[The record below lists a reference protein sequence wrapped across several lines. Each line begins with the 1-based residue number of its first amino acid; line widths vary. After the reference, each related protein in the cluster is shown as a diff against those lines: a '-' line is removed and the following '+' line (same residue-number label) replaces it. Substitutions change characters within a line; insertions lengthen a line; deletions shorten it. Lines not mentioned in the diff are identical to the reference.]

1 MSDRTEPS
9 WGAGSS
15 AYARLR
21 RLNDDE
27 EAGAG
32 FFDRSDDLPPAGEPE
47 PNPPRKRRAAERKSE
62 PERQPERGR
71 KSERKPERQPERES
85 KPPRA
90 GRRTDRAPEP
100 DRSTEDRRAER
111 TQRTER
117 VPEPVPERFPERAP
131 ERTRRSDRG
140 DRTARTE
147 RVMDPFDDFPTAPA
161 APTRPPAAPAGPPMA
176 QAEPATGES
185 VDEAS
190 GRNRRRRS
198 AGRNV
203 PVSIVVGLLLA
214 GTVLGVLFYEKP
226 WFILVLIV
234 ASLVGIWELV
244 RAIRN
249 SGANP
254 PIVPLMVGGTVML
267 GLAWFRGVEAL
278 SLGMLVTVLAVFVWR
293 LADGP
298 AGYQRDMGA
307 AALITIYVP
316 FLLGFA
322 APLATP
328 DDGPWRIL
336 TTLAVVILSD
346 TGGFV
351 AGVLFGK
358 HPMAPVIS
366 PKKSWEGFA
375 GSVAAS
381 AIGGAV
387 LMWQLID
394 VAPWWGAVF
403 GAVVAVAAVLGDLAE
418 SLLKRD
424 LGVKDMSNLLPGH
437 GGLMDRLDSIL
448 FALPT
453 AYLLFQL
460 LAPPA

>member
-1 MSDRTEPS
+1 MTDDGTDPG

-27 EAGAG
+27 DAGSGG
-32 FFDRSDDLPPAGEPE
+32 FFDRSEDRFGDSPAGAPV
-47 PNPPRKRRAAERKSE
+47 PP
-62 PERQPERGR
+62 
-71 KSERKPERQPERES
+71 
-85 KPPRA
+85 PPPTETRN
-90 GRRTDRAPEP
+90 GRRRRDRAPEP
-100 DRSTEDRRAER
+100 EPSRREPDPVR
-111 TQRTER
+111 REPTRLELGREEVSR
-117 VPEPVPERFPERAP
+117 VELARQELSAP
-131 ERTRRSDRG
+131 ES
-140 DRTARTE
+140 
-147 RVMDPFDDFPTAPA
+147 APA
-161 APTRPPAAPAGPPMA
+161 QAPTGSAAT
-176 QAEPATGES
+176 E
-185 VDEAS
+185 EAPRS
-190 GRNRRRRS
+190 GRRRRS

-203 PVSIVVGLLLA
+203 PVSILVGLLLA
-214 GTVLGVLFYEKP
+214 GTVLGVLFYAKQ
-226 WFILVLIV
+226 WFIAVLVV
-234 ASLVGIWELV
+234 AACVGIWELV
-244 RAIRN
+244 RAIR
-249 SGANP
+249 SSDTGANP
-254 PIVPLMVGGTVML
+254 PAIPLMVGGAVML

-278 SLGMLVTVLAVFVWR
+278 SLGLLITVLAVFVWR

-307 AALITIYVP
+307 AALITVYVP

-328 DDGPWRIL
+328 DDGEWRIL
-336 TTLAVVILSD
+336 TTLAAVVLSD

-358 HPMAPVIS
+358 HPMAPTIS

-375 GSVAAS
+375 GSIVAA
-381 AIGGAV
+381 AIGGAL
-387 LMWQLID
+387 LMWKLFD

-403 GAVVAVAAVLGDLAE
+403 GGVVAIACVLGDLAE

-424 LGVKDMSNLLPGH
+424 LGIKDMSNLLPGH

>member
-1 MSDRTEPS
+1 MSDDGTNPG

-27 EAGAG
+27 DAPTG
-32 FFDRSDDLPPAGEPE
+32 FFDRVDDRIDDLPPAGATAPPMNDSRPAQPRPTRSAARRRRTAEPKPE
-47 PNPPRKRRAAERKSE
+47 AVPAVPAVPAVAAE
-62 PERQPERGR
+62 
-71 KSERKPERQPERES
+71 KPAE
-85 KPPRA
+85 KP
-90 GRRTDRAPEP
+90 
-100 DRSTEDRRAER
+100 AER
-111 TQRTER
+111 TGEQ
-117 VPEPVPERFPERAP
+117 
-131 ERTRRSDRG
+131 
-140 DRTARTE
+140 
-147 RVMDPFDDFPTAPA
+147 PA
-161 APTRPPAAPAGPPMA
+161 AEEAGRHGKP
-176 QAEPATGES
+176 
-185 VDEAS
+185 
-190 GRNRRRRS
+190 RRS

-203 PVSIVVGLLLA
+203 PVSIVVGVLLA
-214 GTVLGVLFYEKP
+214 AAVLSVLFYAKP
-226 WFILVLIV
+226 WFVGVLVV
-234 ASLVGIWELV
+234 AACIGIWELARAV
-244 RAIRN
+244 RH

-254 PIVPLMVGGTVML
+254 PVIPLMVGGTVML
-267 GLAWFRGVEAL
+267 GLAWFRGMEAL
-278 SLGMLVTVLAVFVWR
+278 SLGLLVTVLAVFVWR

-307 AALITIYVP
+307 ATLITVYVP

-328 DDGPWRIL
+328 SDGQWRIL
-336 TTLAVVILSD
+336 TTLAAVVLSD

-358 HPMAPVIS
+358 HPMAPKIS

-375 GSVAAS
+375 GSIVAS
-381 AIGGAV
+381 AIGAAV
-387 LMWQLID
+387 LMWRLFD
-394 VAPWWGAVF
+394 VAPWWGALF
-403 GAVVAVAAVLGDLAE
+403 GAVVAVACVLGDLAE

-424 LGVKDMSNLLPGH
+424 LGIKDMSGLLPGH

-460 LAPPA
+460 LAPPR

>member
-1 MSDRTEPS
+1 MSDDGTEPS

-21 RLNDDE
+21 RLNDDDD
-27 EAGAG
+27 AGGG

-47 PNPPRKRRAAERKSE
+47 PPSPSRRRRSAEQKRTEQKRTEQKRTE
-62 PERQPERGR
+62 QT
-71 KSERKPERQPERES
+71 ERKPERNERRPERVQ
-85 KPPRA
+85 RA
-90 GRRTDRAPEP
+90 
-100 DRSTEDRRAER
+100 
-111 TQRTER
+111 
-117 VPEPVPERFPERAP
+117 ERAP
-131 ERTRRSDRG
+131 ERASERTPERAHERTSERARRAA
-140 DRTARTE
+140 TAEYTE
-147 RVMDPFDDFPTAPA
+147 PEVPALPA
-161 APTRPPAAPAGPPMA
+161 AV
-176 QAEPATGES
+176 AET
-185 VDEAS
+185 DDI
-190 GRNRRRRS
+190 GRHSRRRS

-203 PVSIVVGLLLA
+203 PVSILVGLLLA

-226 WFILVLIV
+226 WFILVLV
-234 ASLVGIWELV
+234 AAAAVGIWELV
-244 RAIRN
+244 RAIRH

-254 PIVPLMVGGTVML
+254 PAVPLMVGGAVML

-278 SLGMLVTVLAVFVWR
+278 SLGLLVTVLAVFVWR

-307 AALITIYVP
+307 AALITVYVP

-328 DDGPWRIL
+328 DDGEWRIL
-336 TTLAVVILSD
+336 TTLAVVVLSD

-358 HPMAPVIS
+358 HPMAPTIS
-366 PKKSWEGFA
+366 PKKSWEGFG
-375 GSVAAS
+375 GSIVAA
-381 AIGGAV
+381 AIGGAL
-387 LMWQLID
+387 LMWRLFD
-394 VAPWWGAVF
+394 VAPWWGALF
-403 GAVVAVAAVLGDLAE
+403 GAVVAVACVLGDLAE

-424 LGVKDMSNLLPGH
+424 LGIKDMSNLLPGH

>member
-1 MSDRTEPS
+1 MSDDGTDPG

-21 RLNDDE
+21 RLNDDDDS
-27 EAGAG
+27 GD
-32 FFDRSDDLPPAGEPE
+32 FFSRSDDRFDEPQAGAPVPPPPPTETRSGSRRRRSADRTPEPE
-47 PNPPRKRRAAERKSE
+47 PAVEPSRERTTRSDVTRQELARQELAREDPEDREDRYGRVRREERREAVE
-62 PERQPERGR
+62 PEPADAQTRQ
-71 KSERKPERQPERES
+71 S
-85 KPPRA
+85 
-90 GRRTDRAPEP
+90 
-100 DRSTEDRRAER
+100 
-111 TQRTER
+111 
-117 VPEPVPERFPERAP
+117 
-131 ERTRRSDRG
+131 
-140 DRTARTE
+140 
-147 RVMDPFDDFPTAPA
+147 
-161 APTRPPAAPAGPPMA
+161 
-176 QAEPATGES
+176 
-185 VDEAS
+185 
-190 GRNRRRRS
+190 RRS

-203 PVSIVVGLLLA
+203 PISIFVGLLLA
-214 GTVLGVLFYEKP
+214 GTVLGVLFYAKA
-226 WFILVLIV
+226 WFLAVLVV
-234 ASLVGIWELV
+234 AACVGIWELV

-254 PIVPLMVGGTVML
+254 PAIPLMVGGAVML
-267 GLAWFRGVEAL
+267 GLVWFRGVEAL
-278 SLGMLVTVLAVFVWR
+278 SLGLLITVLAVFVWR

-307 AALITIYVP
+307 ATLITVYVP

-328 DDGPWRIL
+328 SDGEWRIL
-336 TTLAVVILSD
+336 TTLAAVVLSD

-358 HPMAPVIS
+358 HPMAPTIS

-375 GSVAAS
+375 GSVVAA
-381 AIGGAV
+381 AIGGAL
-387 LMWQLID
+387 LMWQLFD
-394 VAPWWGAVF
+394 VAPWWGALF
-403 GAVVAVAAVLGDLAE
+403 GAVIAVACVLGDLAE

-424 LGVKDMSNLLPGH
+424 LGIKDMSNLLPGH